1 MGAREH
7 LTKQGSR
14 VLQEVDGTR
23 HRGLSTPSRILKSPS
38 VRLVAQSYP
47 TLCDPMDGNSPG
59 SSVHGI
65 LPARI
70 LEWVAIPSSRGSSR
84 PGGRTYVSCIAD
96 RFFAG

>member
-59 SSVHGI
+59 SSVHGS

-70 LEWVAIPSSRGSSR
+70 LECFAIPFSRGS
-84 PGGRTYVSCIAD
+84 
-96 RFFAG
+96 F